1 MSRLVLEVKFT
12 RQTEVSLKAGLY
24 FFYIANLAAFD
35 DGLGSLRRGVETV
48 KVQLISYDTVIRVY
62 ISIYR

>member
-35 DGLGSLRRGVETV
+35 DGLGSLRRGVEAV
-48 KVQLISYDTVIRVY
+48 KVQLISYDSVIRVC
-62 ISIYR
+62 ISTYR